1 MDMQTI
7 EGTLISEF
15 TWTAGDAGTFLLLK
29 KDAYGL
35 PVQIIKLRMSD
46 RKSGPMGGQSIG
58 SVEWNI
64 GTELTVAVN
73 CTSAWATVLAYG
85 VEPTIKYFDGTYI
98 EPSGLDNGTY
108 IENVETGTETTVTD
122 WRDGVSKSVQGGN

>member
-7 EGTLISEF
+7 EGTLVSEF

-46 RKSGPMGGQSIG
+46 RKSGHMGGQRIG

-64 GTELTVAVN
+64 GTELTVAVD
-73 CTSAWATVLAYG
+73 CTSAWATVLSYG

-98 EPSGLDNGTY
+98 ENL
-108 IENVETGTETTVTD
+108 ETGYDKTTDDFIQTEMTVTD

>member
-1 MDMQTI
+1 MDTQTI

-46 RKSGPMGGQSIG
+46 RKSGHMGGQSIG

-64 GTELTVAVN
+64 GTELTVAVD

-85 VEPTIKYFDGTYI
+85 VQPTLRYFDGTY
-98 EPSGLDNGTY
+98 L
-108 IENVETGTETTVTD
+108 ENLETGYDKTTDDLLQTETTVTD

>member
-1 MDMQTI
+1 MDTQTI

-46 RKSGPMGGQSIG
+46 RKSGPMGGQRIG

-64 GTELTVAVN
+64 GTELTVAVD

-85 VEPTIKYFDGTYI
+85 VQPTLRYFDGTY
-98 EPSGLDNGTY
+98 L
-108 IENVETGTETTVTD
+108 ENLETGYDKTTDEFLQTETTVTD

>member
-46 RKSGPMGGQSIG
+46 RKSGQMGGQSIG

-64 GTELTVAVN
+64 GTELTVAVD

-85 VEPTIKYFDGTYI
+85 VEPTLKYFDGTYI
-98 EPSGLDNGTY
+98 ENL
-108 IENVETGTETTVTD
+108 ETGYDKTTDDFLQTEMTVTD